1 MCCFS
6 ILRYQFVATP
16 STSVDENCYPS
27 MEGDMHMDSP
37 SPSNSNTSTTMLE
50 AQHSHIYSGMSPYSH
65 HQQQHHQNQ
74 LATCSV
80 MQNSPQSDVDGA
92 LQYASPLPSTV
103 ILNSSSSPSLQLAH
117 RTSPPSPPSSDMT
130 GNSSPYDSTP
140 TILYHQSKDMNSH
153 LHQQQQQH
161 HPQLVN
167 LSQILHQQHAVQSM
181 QSPHEEELFDFSNW
195 F

>member
-92 LQYASPLPSTV
+92 SQYASPLPSTV

-117 RTSPPSPPSSDMT
+117 RTSPSPPSSDMT